1 MQLETRGDFSDRVAP
16 GWLTPLL
23 AWGLGTVF
31 FFHRM
36 LFSGF
41 REIAGGF
48 GDTRLC
54 NYFLEHSFRWLSRSP
69 THESLWDLP
78 VFHPAPN
85 TFAYSETLL
94 GTAPLYWLWRLTGLA
109 PDSAFQMWMLT
120 AASFNFLAAYLMMRR
135 GFGFERMAALL
146 GGFLCAYGHIRAAQL
161 HHPQLIPQFF
171 TFLGIWML
179 CRILREPERRQ
190 SVVVLAFFGCLVGQ
204 IYASFYLGWF
214 LVLGLMVA
222 TLWGLVFPGSR
233 GPMLAAT
240 RSNLLAI
247 AISALVALV
256 ALLPLA
262 LHGLEV
268 ARQTGWRDYDEV
280 TSMVPRPQS
289 WIYMGRRSLLYF
301 WLRNAPVFLAIPAEH
316 EQRLGLGIVCTL
328 VAAVGLWK
336 SRGRPWGI
344 VLIASAVT
352 VVLLSTTFGG
362 FSPWRAVYAYFP
374 GGAAIRVVSRIGLL
388 MLIPAGLG
396 LAAFKELF
404 GNRRIAATL
413 LAVCLLEQ
421 IYSMETYPKAL
432 GRSVAQTIASQIGPN
447 CPSYYLSI
455 LPVEG
460 SDRSDWLHQVDA
472 MMAQLIVNVPTVNG
486 YSGNYPPGY
495 GSLDQNVVETP
506 EDHTRI
512 RRDLASWKKL
522 NGLGLGDV
530 CLVEAVSPY

>member
-1 MQLETRGDFSDRVAP
+1 MQMKTPLRAGIAP
-16 GWLTPLL
+16 GL
-23 AWGLGTVF
+23 AWVVGTVF

-41 REIAGGF
+41 REVAGGF

-54 NYFLEHSFRWLSRSP
+54 NYFLEHSFRWLARRA

-94 GTAPLYWLWRLTGLA
+94 GAAPIYWLWRLPGLA

-120 AASFNFLAAYLMMRR
+120 AASLNFLSAYLMTRR
-135 GFGFERMAALL
+135 GFGFERAPSAL
-146 GGFLCAYGHIRAAQL
+146 GGFLCAYGNIRAAQL

-171 TFLGIWML
+171 TFLGIWLL
-179 CRILREPERRQ
+179 CRVLREPERRQ
-190 SVVVLAFFGCLVGQ
+190 PAAVLAFFGCLVGQ

-214 LVLGLMVA
+214 FALGLAVA
-222 TLWGLVFPGSR
+222 GLWGLILPGSR
-233 GPMLAAT
+233 GRVLGAL
-240 RSNLLAI
+240 RSNLLGI
-247 AISALVALV
+247 ALSGLVALT

-268 ARQTGWRDYDEV
+268 ARQTGWRDYDEAA
-280 TSMVPRPQS
+280 SMVPRPQS

-301 WLRNAPVFLAIPAEH
+301 WLRDAPVFVAIPAEH

-328 VAAVGLWK
+328 AAAVGLWK
-336 SRGRPWGI
+336 SREKPWGT

-362 FSPWRAVYAYFP
+362 FSLWRAVHAYFP
-374 GGAAIRVVSRIGLL
+374 GGAAIRAVSRIGLL
-388 MLIPAGLG
+388 LLIPAGLG
-396 LAAFKELF
+396 LAAFHERF
-404 GNRRIAATL
+404 GSRRIVAAL

-421 IYSMETYPKAL
+421 VYSVETYPKAL
-432 GRSVAQTIASQIGPN
+432 GRSVAATIARQVGPG
-447 CPSYYLSI
+447 CPSYYLSV
-455 LPVEG
+455 LPKEG

-472 MMAQLIVNVPTVNG
+472 MTAQLIVEIPTVNG
-486 YSGNYPPGY
+486 YSGNYPSGY

-506 EDHTRI
+506 EDRLRI
-512 RRDLASWKKL
+512 RRDLASWTRRNRL
-522 NGLGLGDV
+522 DGV
-530 CLVEAVSPY
+530 CLVETVSPY